1 MRTRAVLIVIASGMC
16 AVTAGCQSQK
26 KEPTASV
33 VAGAGST
40 DVEAA
45 APAMTTSSNLPTL
58 DAEQATKAAREVE
71 QYKKQTGFVQVDS
84 VKGADSLMFMKG
96 GFTQTPDGTAS
107 VGAAGVGAT
116 LKDAHDAAIVAAQRQ
131 MMRDGQIPAS
141 KVVISQGAFRKLADG
156 WQVFV
161 QGQSGPGAV
170 VKAVVKD
177 ESTKVAPVDLVDEK

>member
-1 MRTRAVLIVIASGMC
+1 MLTRAVVIVIASGLC
-16 AVTAGCQSQK
+16 VLAGGCQSQRM
-26 KEPTASV
+26 EPTASV

-40 DVEAA
+40 DIETT
-45 APAMTTSSNLPTL
+45 APARSATDLPTL
-58 DAEQATKAAREVE
+58 DAEQQTRAAREVE

-84 VKGADSLMFMKG
+84 VKGADSLTFMKG

-131 MMRDGQIPAS
+131 MMRDGQIPAA

-161 QGQSGPGAV
+161 QGQLDRV
-170 VKAVVKD
+170 R
-177 ESTKVAPVDLVDEK
+177 L

>member
-16 AVTAGCQSQK
+16 AVVGGCEAQK

-33 VAGAGST
+33 IAGAGST

-45 APAMTTSSNLPTL
+45 APARPASNLPTL
-58 DAEQATKAAREVE
+58 DSEQKTKAAREVE

-84 VKGADSLMFMKG
+84 VKGADSLTFMKG

-107 VGAAGVGAT
+107 VGVAGVGAT

-177 ESTKVAPVDLVDEK
+177 EGAKVAPIDLPEK

>member
-1 MRTRAVLIVIASGMC
+1 MRTRVLMIVIASGMC
-16 AVTAGCQSQK
+16 AVVGGCQAQK

-40 DVEAA
+40 EVEAA
-45 APAMTTSSNLPTL
+45 APARADLPTL
-58 DAEQATKAAREVE
+58 DAEQKTRAAREVE

-84 VKGADSLMFMKG
+84 VKGADSLAFMKG

-107 VGAAGVGAT
+107 VGVAGVGAT

-131 MMRDGQIPAS
+131 MMRDGQIPAA

>member
-1 MRTRAVLIVIASGMC
+1 MRTRAVLILIVSGMC
-16 AVTAGCQSQK
+16 AVLAGCEAQK

-40 DVEAA
+40 DVEATT
-45 APAMTTSSNLPTL
+45 PARTDLPTL
-58 DAEQATKAAREVE
+58 DAEQKNRAAREIE

-84 VKGADSLMFMKG
+84 VKGADSLTFMKG

-131 MMRDGQIPAS
+131 MMRDGQIPAA

-170 VKAVVKD
+170 VKD
-177 ESTKVAPVDLVDEK
+177 EGAKVAPIDLPEK

>member
-1 MRTRAVLIVIASGMC
+1 MRTRVLMIVVAGGMC
-16 AVTAGCQSQK
+16 AALAGCQSQK

-40 DVEAA
+40 DVEATT
-45 APAMTTSSNLPTL
+45 PARSASELPTL
-58 DAEQATKAAREVE
+58 DSEQRSKAAREIE
-71 QYKKQTGFVQVDS
+71 QYKKQTGFTQVDS
-84 VKGADSLMFMKG
+84 VKGADSLTFMKG

-177 ESTKVAPVDLVDEK
+177 EGAKAAPVDLVDEK